1 MVVSKY
7 ESERIVSIAL
17 RWIEKESLA
26 RAVKELWSEVA
37 QYSDNESFK
46 ESVRLLIE
54 EMSS

>member
-7 ESERIVSIAL
+7 ESKQIVSIAL
-17 RWIEKESLA
+17 RWIEKESLV

>member
-17 RWIEKESLA
+17 RWIEKESLV